1 MSVFTQ
7 RFHKIRQTDIF
18 LTYRK
23 PPLSAIHILEYTA
36 ERLTTHVVK
45 VDMEMI
51 GVNAEEAGVRVRWR
65 QMIHCGHP
73 RKEKSKVSE
82 EEKEEDEGA
91 GNH

>member
-82 EEKEEDEGA
+82 EEKEEDEGT